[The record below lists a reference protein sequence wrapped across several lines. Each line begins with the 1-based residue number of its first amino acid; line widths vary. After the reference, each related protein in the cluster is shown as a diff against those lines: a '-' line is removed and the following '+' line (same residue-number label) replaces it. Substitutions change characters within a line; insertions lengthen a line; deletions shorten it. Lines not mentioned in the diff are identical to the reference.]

1 MCEIP
6 LISLMFS
13 SNTSTVYTNINKNI
27 TKNYG
32 ETLTPIYP
40 KLLKM
45 SDAVIHFRFFKHK
58 NQSYTTY
65 SKCSR
70 YKHRLFR
77 YFVKHIIHISIQT
90 QTLSY
95 TLSLTHKLS
104 LSFSL
109 SHKHTHTHSLY
120 LTHTH
125 TYNVWFKDRIIV
137 ILKIIYRK
145 LYISKSAA
153 WKRKEIL
160 FSLTMHSTHF
170 IYGYMTSDIW

>member
-1 MCEIP
+1 
-6 LISLMFS
+6 
-13 SNTSTVYTNINKNI
+13 
-27 TKNYG
+27 
-32 ETLTPIYP
+32 
-40 KLLKM
+40 M
-45 SDAVIHFRFFKHK
+45 SDAVIRFRFFKHK

-77 YFVKHIIHISIQT
+77 YFVKHITHISIQT

-95 TLSLTHKLS
+95 TLSHTQTLS
-104 LSFSL
+104 LSLFLSFSQTHTYSLTL
-109 SHKHTHTHSLY
+109 SH
-120 LTHTH
+120 THTH
-125 TYNVWFKDRIIV
+125 TYKFWFKDCIIV